1 LLYDPETNPLKQFKE
16 NKAWRP
22 EKDGVLNRE
31 FFKWLGNLSE
41 ADHRR
46 FCEHLLRRSGDKY
59 TYTYPKVT
67 MKTIH
72 SVLIGCYSAKDWI
85 ERRKRKQLVR
95 RELQNLKPSLQFFKQ
110 NGEFSRKKW
119 QAFKKDYNVTSA
131 TMQVLLEAPGEDF
144 FSAAKQTRNKNRK
157 IEELSPYAK
166 QFFKV
171 FLRQKMEFQRPNGR
185 AYFRPYNG
193 TTNKIGAWPENT
205 WENLQHTLMLGIID
219 FRRVPGFT
227 QVSKTNAQRPY
238 FEDFTNALQKQSQPT
253 INEPPVWL
261 WICGSKEA
269 EIQISTFAHKS
280 IFTDVYDIHYS
291 DYWPSSN
298 ERLEDR
304 PANNKLARGKVHL
317 ILLVRKSYKASRPE
331 PIVIP
336 TAFAAPQTAVYTKPR
351 KYNELEY
358 RLDTSELRME
368 FYLRI
373 LEMFCKPG
381 DSILTIFGGGKV
393 LCAGLVSYR
402 EFLPFP

>member
-1 LLYDPETNPLKQFKE
+1 
-16 NKAWRP
+16 
-22 EKDGVLNRE
+22 
-31 FFKWLGNLSE
+31 
-41 ADHRR
+41 
-46 FCEHLLRRSGDKY
+46 
-59 TYTYPKVT
+59 
-67 MKTIH
+67 MKTIS

-95 RELQNLKPSLQFFKQ
+95 RELQNLKPALQFFKQ

-119 QAFKKDYNVTSA
+119 KAFKKEYNVTAA

-171 FLRQKMEFQRPNGR
+171 FLKQKKEFRRPNGR
-185 AYFRPYNG
+185 AYFRPFNG
-193 TTNKIGAWPENT
+193 TSNKLGAWPENT
-205 WENLQHTLMLGIID
+205 WENIQHTLILGIID

-227 QVSKTNAQRPY
+227 QVNKHNVQRPY
-238 FEDFTNALQKQSQPT
+238 FEDFTNALQRQSQPT

-269 EIQISTFAHKS
+269 EIQVASFAQKS
-280 IFTDVYDIHYS
+280 IFTEVYDIHYS

-304 PANNKLARGKVHL
+304 AANNKLARSKVHL
-317 ILLVRKSYKASRPE
+317 IFLVRKSYKASRPE

-336 TAFAAPQTAVYTKPR
+336 TAFGAPQTAVYTKPR

-381 DSILTIFGGGKV
+381 DSILSIFAGGKI
-393 LCAGLVSYR
+393 LCAGLVSYL
-402 EFLPFP
+402 EILQLSS